1 MIKLEKVLIIGDF
14 NLHIDDMSCIAAT
27 GLLSITDSF
36 NFTQHVSGPTHL
48 KGHTLDLVFSL
59 GLEIVNVCVEDVHV
73 SDHSCVFFNLNF
85 PRDPPPLRIKA
96 QRRVINQDVA
106 GKFATLFN
114 PCQLRGCSDVNVY
127 AESFNSQCLAI
138 LDEVAPM
145 KSNTVSIKK
154 PCPWINASIQ
164 SYRSK
169 RRKIEHL
176 WKTTKLEVHRLYLR
190 ELTTSLNELLKSA
203 RTNYFSQLIS
213 SNKKNSKF
221 LFDTIN
227 SIVSPSVSPTAVLS
241 LPKSNVFLDFFVEK
255 MKDIRASIIPHP
267 AHKACTFALS
277 HPCFSFKLVTLHD
290 VTTLLDKLK
299 PSYGHS
305 DVLPPSLFKQ
315 VFGSIGP
322 CVVEMINTSLLTGV
336 VPDFFKHAIVEP
348 VLKKPSLDPLKPI
361 NYRPI
366 SKLPFM
372 AKILEKVVA
381 EQLNTFLEIND
392 IFDKYQSGFRK
403 KHSMETALVKVSSD
417 ILMSADSGKHTV
429 LVLLDLT
436 SAFDT
441 IDHNIM
447 LDKLQDLLGISGS
460 VLKWFSS
467 YLTGRSFSVFIN
479 QIMSDTVGL
488 SSGVPQGSVLGP
500 ILFLLYILPLGQIIS
515 QFQDVSYHL
524 YADDIQ
530 LYCSFKP
537 TELYK
542 LSSLINCLSKIK
554 KWLND
559 NFLILNS
566 AKTETLI
573 IAPEQSIPQIKQ
585 HIGALGSSVQPSLRS
600 LGVVFDAAMSLEKHS
615 KQLIKNCFFQLRN
628 ISKIRALVSKVE
640 LEMIIH
646 AFISSRL
653 DYCNSLF
660 ICLNRKDLCRLQTVQ
675 NSAARLL
682 THRSKRAHITPI
694 LASLHWLPVKFRMHF
709 KILVLTFRALQ
720 GQAPP
725 YISDLI
731 QLRTSSHSLRS
742 TGQRFL
748 VAPHT
753 HFKTRGDRSFQVVA
767 PRLWNALP
775 PSIRC
780 LDCVE
785 NFKTQ
790 LKTLLF
796 KEAFN

>member
-1 MIKLEKVLIIGDF
+1 
-14 NLHIDDMSCIAAT
+14 
-27 GLLSITDSF
+27 
-36 NFTQHVSGPTHL
+36 
-48 KGHTLDLVFSL
+48 
-59 GLEIVNVCVEDVHV
+59 
-73 SDHSCVFFNLNF
+73 
-85 PRDPPPLRIKA
+85 
-96 QRRVINQDVA
+96 
-106 GKFATLFN
+106 
-114 PCQLRGCSDVNVY
+114 
-127 AESFNSQCLAI
+127 
-138 LDEVAPM
+138 
-145 KSNTVSIKK
+145 
-154 PCPWINASIQ
+154 
-164 SYRSK
+164 
-169 RRKIEHL
+169 
-176 WKTTKLEVHRLYLR
+176 
-190 ELTTSLNELLKSA
+190 
-203 RTNYFSQLIS
+203 
-213 SNKKNSKF
+213 
-221 LFDTIN
+221 
-227 SIVSPSVSPTAVLS
+227 
-241 LPKSNVFLDFFVEK
+241 

-299 PSYGHS
+299 PAYGHS
-305 DVLPPSLFKQ
+305 DVLLPSLFKQ
-315 VFGSIGP
+315 VFDSIGP

-403 KHSMETALVKVSSD
+403 KHSTETALVKVSSD

-628 ISKIRALVSKVE
+628 ISKI
-640 LEMIIH
+640 
-646 AFISSRL
+646 
-653 DYCNSLF
+653 
-660 ICLNRKDLCRLQTVQ
+660 
-675 NSAARLL
+675 
-682 THRSKRAHITPI
+682 
-694 LASLHWLPVKFRMHF
+694 
-709 KILVLTFRALQ
+709 
-720 GQAPP
+720 
-725 YISDLI
+725 
-731 QLRTSSHSLRS
+731 
-742 TGQRFL
+742 
-748 VAPHT
+748 
-753 HFKTRGDRSFQVVA
+753 
-767 PRLWNALP
+767 
-775 PSIRC
+775 
-780 LDCVE
+780 
-785 NFKTQ
+785 
-790 LKTLLF
+790 
-796 KEAFN
+796 